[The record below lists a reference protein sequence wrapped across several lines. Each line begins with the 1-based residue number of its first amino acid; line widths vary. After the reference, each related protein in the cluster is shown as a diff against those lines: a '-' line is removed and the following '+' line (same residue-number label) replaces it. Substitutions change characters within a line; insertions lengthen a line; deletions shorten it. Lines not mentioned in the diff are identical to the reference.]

1 MGVVKSVQLVVND
14 WVVSKLLKGYIN
26 LHSLALV
33 QRCISS
39 ILSKNEEYYVGIEN
53 EMKGTPFTFRSCQ
66 SVKYLNQHDSC
77 ALPAKNQYGLALKS
91 TMINFAFGMDGFIF
105 LGLKLLDVELLATS
119 FYFL

>member
-14 WVVSKLLKGYIN
+14 WVVSKLLKGDIN
-26 LHSLALV
+26 LHFLASV

-66 SVKYLNQHDSC
+66 SVKYLNQHDSTAC
-77 ALPAKNQYGLALKS
+77 
-91 TMINFAFGMDGFIF
+91 
-105 LGLKLLDVELLATS
+105 LGSIWPLH
-119 FYFL
+119 

>member
-14 WVVSKLLKGYIN
+14 WVVSKLLKGDIN

-53 EMKGTPFTFRSCQ
+53 EMNAVAVDRPQG
-66 SVKYLNQHDSC
+66 H
-77 ALPAKNQYGLALKS
+77 
-91 TMINFAFGMDGFIF
+91 MITNRIDDAQ
-105 LGLKLLDVELLATS
+105 ATTHS
-119 FYFL
+119 WTTNNRFPY